1 MKYIIKCGFTDNS
14 IKDLKYFK
22 DQFYEKYNY
31 VKNKNSLYISLLN
44 FNYNDCIKFDPQ
56 LIKKI
61 QNLQTFRINISNIKF
76 QNKIVYLL
84 IEPLGFISSIQ
95 RLFEEY
101 FLLNSIKYN
110 KINKWD
116 HLFIKY
122 LSIDKLNV
130 NIDDLFFPPYVK
142 VSSINIFKYNN
153 KKSTLLESIS
163 LKNI

>member
-22 DQFYEKYNY
+22 NQFHQKYNC
-31 VKNKNSLYISLLN
+31 VKNKNSLYTPLLS
-44 FNYNDCIKFDPQ
+44 FNCNDCIKFDPQ

-61 QNLQTFRINISNIKF
+61 QNLQTFRINISNIKL

-101 FLLNSIKYN
+101 FLINSIKYN

-116 HLFIKY
+116 HLYIKY
-122 LSIDKLNV
+122 INIDKLNV
-130 NIDDLFFPPYVK
+130 NIDDLFFPPYIK

-153 KKSTLLESIS
+153 KKSTLLDSIS